1 MKTRDKYSYFV
12 NSDKSSINALG
23 LMSGTSLDGVDIAL
37 IKTDGNE
44 EIILKYSKTYPYN
57 QSLVDSIKIFINS
70 RKNIKQTSL
79 LITKFHAKSIN
90 SFIKNYN
97 LNSNEIDIIGFHG
110 QTIFHSPNQKW
121 TWQMG
126 DGKYLSS
133 LVRIPVISNFRYRDI
148 CLGGQGA
155 PLIGIW
161 HKALLNNLNNIK
173 YPCVFLNIGGVSNI
187 TYIEQKNNIPYSF
200 DIGIGNGPLDF
211 IMQKFYNKNF
221 DKNGK
226 ISLHGEINYQ
236 SLNNILNDPW
246 FKKIPPKSI
255 DKNYLN
261 NLLFLNINHLNPED
275 QAATISRLITM
286 QLKESF
292 KFFSL
297 KPNSLY
303 VSGGGVKNLA
313 MMKGISEGYSGILL
327 SLDDNNWNADA
338 MEAQAFAYL
347 AVKSIKSLPYTFN
360 KTTGVNAATSGGL
373 INFPIM

>member
-12 NSDKSSINALG
+12 YSNKSTINALG

-37 IKTDGNE
+37 INTDGNE
-44 EIILKYSKTYPYN
+44 KIILKHFKTYNYN
-57 QSLVDSIKIFINS
+57 QSLIDNIKRFINS
-70 RKNIKQTSL
+70 RKNIKQISL
-79 LITKFHAKSIN
+79 LITEFHAKSIN
-90 SFIKNYN
+90 SFIKNNN

-110 QTIFHSPNQKW
+110 QTIFHSPNEKW

-133 LVRIPVISNFRYRDI
+133 LVKIPVISNFRYRDI

-155 PLIGIW
+155 PLVGIW
-161 HKALLNNLNNIK
+161 HKALLHNLYNIK

-211 IMQKFYNKNF
+211 IMKKFYNKNY
-221 DKNGK
+221 DKSGK
-226 ISLHGEINYQ
+226 ISLHGNINYKAI
-236 SLNNILNDPW
+236 NNILNDPW
-246 FKKIPPKSI
+246 YKEIPPKSI

-261 NLLFLNINHLNPED
+261 NLLFLNINHLEPED

-286 QLKESF
+286 QLIESF

-297 KPNSLY
+297 KANSLY

-313 MMKGISEGYSGILL
+313 MMKGVSEEYSGILL

-360 KTTGVNAATSGGL
+360 KITGVNAATSGGL
-373 INFPIM
+373 INFPIV

>member
-360 KTTGVNAATSGGL
+360 KTTGVNAATTGGL

>member
-79 LITKFHAKSIN
+79 LITKFHAKSVN

-236 SLNNILNDPW
+236 SLNNVLNDPW